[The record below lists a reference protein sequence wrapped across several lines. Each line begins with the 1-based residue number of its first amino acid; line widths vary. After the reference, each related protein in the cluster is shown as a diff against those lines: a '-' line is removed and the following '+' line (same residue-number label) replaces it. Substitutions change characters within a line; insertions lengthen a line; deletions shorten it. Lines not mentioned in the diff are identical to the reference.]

1 MTSPAWDPPRS
12 ARLAMPVALVVVVVL
27 TATVAGLR
35 SLSYAYEAPGL
46 QVVLNTADAV
56 IALVVAYLVHGR
68 YRQHGRVRDL
78 LLASGLVVIAV
89 ANLPVTALAQA
100 LSVDDREQYHWLALL
115 VRTLAAGLFAAAAVT
130 PRTARVD
137 RRTGRRAVLGS
148 GVAFVWLAA
157 IALLTADRLPRTL
170 PEDLPRA
177 AGGPLLVGHP
187 ALVALQFLAMVLFAA
202 AAFAFHRAARRERD
216 EFLLWVAAAT
226 ALAAGAR
233 LNYLIFPS
241 LYSDYLYT
249 GDLLRLGFY
258 LLLLVGAAREIRS
271 YWSGRL
277 AAAVARGRRDAVR
290 EVEEVVLGSLHEV
303 VDRAET
309 ARSSHAETDS
319 QQVVRAAREALATTE
334 ALLDEVRGGSGEELL
349 EEPFDVRLRD
359 AVAAIALR
367 SGAEVEVRVLP
378 GADLPPHAESLI
390 SICCAAVRG
399 AVAHG
404 AARCVT
410 VTVAADP
417 LRVVVTD
424 DGAPVESTPAREV
437 GLRWIRDRA
446 AERGGAVSLTSPGG
460 QGTTLTVD
468 WL

>member
-1 MTSPAWDPPRS
+1 MTTGAWAPPRA
-12 ARLAMPVALVVVVVL
+12 ARLAMPLALAVVVVL

-68 YRQHGRVRDL
+68 YRQHGRIRDL
-78 LLASGLVVIAV
+78 LLASGLVVLAV

-100 LSVDDREQYHWLALL
+100 LSVDDRELYHWLALL

-130 PRTARVD
+130 PRSARVD
-137 RRTGRRAVLGS
+137 RRTGRRAVLGAA
-148 GVAFVWLAA
+148 VAVSWLVA

-187 ALVALQFLAMVLFAA
+187 ALIALQAVAMLLFAA
-202 AAFAFHRAARRERD
+202 AAVAFQRAARRERD

-290 EVEEVVLGSLHEV
+290 ELEEVVVGALQDV

-319 QQVVRAAREALATTE
+319 QQAVRAAREALADTR
-334 ALLDEVRGGSGEELL
+334 ALLDDVRGQVGEALL

-359 AVAAIALR
+359 AVAAIAAR
-367 SGAEVEVRVLP
+367 GGAQVDVRVLP
-378 GADLPPHAESLI
+378 GADLPPDAENLI
-390 SICCAAVRG
+390 SICCSAVRG
-399 AVAHG
+399 AVVHG
-404 AARCVT
+404 SARSVT
-410 VTVAADP
+410 VTVAAEP

-424 DGAPVESTPAREV
+424 DGAAIDRTPEREV
-437 GLRWIRDRA
+437 SLRWIRDRA

>member
-1 MTSPAWDPPRS
+1 MTTASWDAPRA
-12 ARLAMPVALVVVVVL
+12 ARLAMPVALLVVVVL

-78 LLASGLVVIAV
+78 LLTSGLVVIAV
-89 ANLPVTALAQA
+89 ANLPVTAVAQA

-115 VRTLAAGLFAAAAVT
+115 VRTLAAVLFAAAAVT

-137 RRTGRRAVLGS
+137 RRAGRRAVLGS
-148 GVAFVWLAA
+148 AVVGCWLAA
-157 IALLTADRLPRTL
+157 IALLMADRLPSTL

-187 ALVALQFLAMVLFAA
+187 ALVALQAVAMLLFAA
-202 AAFAFHRAARRERD
+202 AALAFHRAARRERD

-233 LNYLIFPS
+233 LNYLLFPS

-290 EVEEVVLGSLHEV
+290 EVEEVVLSALQNV
-303 VDRAET
+303 ADRAGT
-309 ARSSHAETDS
+309 ARTSHAETDS
-319 QQVVRAAREALATTE
+319 QQVVRAVREALAVTQG
-334 ALLDEVRGGSGEELL
+334 LLSDVRGDGGEALL

-359 AVAAIALR
+359 AVEAIAAR
-367 SGAEVEVRVLP
+367 RGARVDVRVLP
-378 GADLPPHAESLI
+378 GADLPAHAEDLI

-399 AVAHG
+399 AVLHG
-404 AARCVT
+404 AAQSVV
-410 VTVAADP
+410 VTVAEAP
-417 LRVVVTD
+417 LRIVVTD
-424 DGAPVESTPAREV
+424 DGVAVEATPDRETS
-437 GLRWIRDRA
+437 LRWIRSRA
-446 AERGGAVSLTSPGG
+446 AERGGAVSLSSPGG

>member
-1 MTSPAWDPPRS
+1 MTSPAWGPPRS

-170 PEDLPRA
+170 PEDLPRS

-202 AAFAFHRAARRERD
+202 AALAFHRAARRERD

>member
-1 MTSPAWDPPRS
+1 MTTPTWQAPRA
-12 ARLAMPVALVVVVVL
+12 ARLAMPAALVVVVVL
-27 TATVAGLR
+27 TVTVAGLR
-35 SLSYAYEAPGL
+35 SLSYAYQAPGL
-46 QVVLNTADAV
+46 QIVLNTADAV

-68 YRQHGRVRDL
+68 YRQHARIRDL
-78 LLASGLVVIAV
+78 LLTSGLVVIAV

-100 LSVDDREQYHWLALL
+100 LSADDREQYHWLALL
-115 VRTLAAGLFAAAAVT
+115 IRTLAAALFAAAAVT

-137 RRTGRRAVLGS
+137 RRTGRRALLAALV
-148 GVAFVWLAA
+148 GVAWLAA
-157 IALLTADRLPRTL
+157 IALLTGDRLPRTL
-170 PEDLPRA
+170 PDDLPRA

-187 ALVALQFLAMVLFAA
+187 ALITLQAVAMLLFAA
-202 AAFAFHRAARRERD
+202 AALAFHRAARRERD
-216 EFLLWVAAAT
+216 EFLLWVAAAA

-241 LYSDYLYT
+241 IYSDYLYT

-290 EVEEVVLGSLHEV
+290 EVEEVVLGGLQDV
-303 VDRAET
+303 ADRAET
-309 ARSSHAETDS
+309 ARSTQAETDS
-319 QQVVRAAREALATTE
+319 QQVVRAARDTVSRTTT
-334 ALLDEVRGGSGEELL
+334 LLEELRGEQGDALL

-359 AVAAIALR
+359 AVTSIGRRA
-367 SGAEVEVRVLP
+367 GARVEVRILP

-399 AVAHG
+399 AVVSG
-404 AARCVT
+404 AARSVT
-410 VTVAADP
+410 VSVAVEP
-417 LRVVVTD
+417 LRVVVSD
-424 DGAPVESTPAREV
+424 DGLAVDRTPDREA